1 MTGFVW
7 LMNRRSFG
15 RVVEASEEVV
25 VDVDVDVLGD
35 AAGAVAEEAAYI
47 FDPEAG
53 LVQRPGGRTRGA
65 ASGTSRPS
73 RHRRRGAGRHWRRP
87 GPSGCGR
94 SWTGRTKTCLEK
106 PGGWSAV

>member
-35 AAGAVAEEAAYI
+35 AAGAVAEESAYI

-65 ASGTSRPS
+65 ARGTSSPS
-73 RHRRRGAGRHWRRP
+73 RHRLRGAARHRRRP
-87 GPSGCGR
+87 GPPRCGR
-94 SWTGRTKTCLEK
+94 R
-106 PGGWSAV
+106 WSRRMRSGLAQ